1 MPFILNVHAG
11 SLVFLDCGCHGY
23 RMPSRPEQ
31 PVLVIVERP
40 CEQHRTGGHLQL
52 RYIEPLVSVSP
63 FSRVS
68 CEDDDSE
75 R

>member
-23 RMPSRPEQ
+23 RMPSQPERQ
-31 PVLVIVERP
+31 VLVVVQQP
-40 CEQHRTGGHLQL
+40 CEQHLSDGSPRL
-52 RYIEPLVSVSP
+52 RYIDPLVSVSP